1 MKLSEI
7 ARLGLRLRVLKKK
20 AHDRDETAVIW
31 LSVFIKV
38 DCGCVSSSLL
48 STGLKQFSYGSF

>member
-48 STGLKQFSYGSF
+48 STGVEAV